1 MNTLVKRI
9 IAGGAGLAVLIG
21 GVVYAAYPDGVDVW
35 EVQRIDISASI
46 DTVGTIEA
54 DDIVTVYSPVSGKIS
69 NIACKVNETVKS
81 GASLASFDVTSFEE
95 DYQKASLNS
104 EYYADGY
111 NAAVTENNKNKSK
124 AASASA
130 SSDALKKQY
139 ISVEENRDDISIAQN
154 KKSNYI
160 QSTIQ
165 GIEGALDN
173 MKTNMEVEAAKLEAA
188 SGEYSEL
195 NGKLLEAQ
203 AEIAGK
209 NAQIESLNNQ
219 IKANADAYDAIK
231 DDSSKSEEANSLLE
245 ANKELG
251 KTLAEL
257 QSGVTASNAQYS
269 KLKEAVKSAS
279 DSKDNAADSVNS
291 IKNDITSSR
300 DALASLPVDNMTTQE
315 YALFLELT
323 RQLDVIEREWNKQ
336 DAQRQTAE
344 EKIVNDYQIKQF
356 EDSME
361 LAKLD
366 EDKALNNLSKSKD
379 GVKATTNGTIISK
392 MVDVGAT
399 VSEGE
404 ALFTIQPDSGYKV
417 AVMVSK
423 YDIGS
428 VEAMQSAQV
437 TVSGKTYTAKVNTIA
452 PIATKDL
459 AGKPRV
465 KVELLFDEEDAKPT
479 IGLEAEVKIN
489 TGDAGDVLSVPEKS
503 VYTDDSGSFVYVLT
517 NGKCERKEIE
527 TGLKG
532 NGYYQVVSGLSEGE
546 KVIES
551 PLTEDDIG
559 TRFVEN

>member
-21 GVVYAAYPDGVDVW
+21 GVVYAAYPDSVDVW
-35 EVQRIDISASI
+35 EVSKLNLNSSI

-54 DDIVTVYSPVSGKIS
+54 DDIVTIYAPVSGKVSDIPV
-69 NIACKVNETVKS
+69 KVNELVKS
-81 GASLASFDVTSFEE
+81 GSVLASYDLTSFEE

-111 NAAVTENNKNKSK
+111 KAAVTENDKNKAK
-124 AASASA
+124 AANA
-130 SSDALKKQY
+130 SSSADALKSQY

-188 SGEYSEL
+188 SGTYSEL

-209 NAQIESLNNQ
+209 NAQIESLNSQ
-219 IKANADAYDAIK
+219 IKTNADAYDAIK
-231 DDSSKSEEANSLLE
+231 DDASKSEEAEKLLE
-245 ANKELG
+245 TNQELG
-251 KTLAEL
+251 KTLIEL
-257 QSGVTASNAQYS
+257 QNSASASNAQYA
-269 KLKEAVKSAS
+269 KLKEAVNS
-279 DSKDNAADSVNS
+279 AADSKENAANSVNS
-291 IKNDITSSR
+291 LKNDITSSR
-300 DALASLPVDNMTTQE
+300 DALSSLPVDNMTTEQ
-315 YALFLELT
+315 YALYLELT
-323 RQLDVIEREWNKQ
+323 RQLDIIEREWSKEIT
-336 DAQRQTAE
+336 AKQTAE
-344 EKIVNDYQIKQF
+344 EKIVNDYQIRQY

-361 LAKLD
+361 LAQID
-366 EDKALNNLSKSKD
+366 ADKALNNLTKSKD
-379 GVKATTNGTIISK
+379 GVKATVNGTIISK
-392 MVDVGAT
+392 MIDAGAT

-404 ALFTIQPDSGYKV
+404 SLFTIQPDSGYKV

-428 VEAMQSAQV
+428 VEIGQSADV
-437 TVSGKTYTAKVNTIA
+437 VVSGETYTATVETIA
-452 PIATKDL
+452 PIATNDS

-465 KVELLFDEEDAKPT
+465 KVELLFDEDVKPT
-479 IGLEAEVKIN
+479 IGLEAEVRIN
-489 TGDAGDVLSVPEKS
+489 TGDAKDALSIPEKS
-503 VYTDDSGSFVYVLT
+503 VYTDDEGSFVYVLEK
-517 NGKCERKEIE
+517 GKAKRANVE

-532 NGYYQVVSGLSEGE
+532 NGYYQVFSGLSEGV

-551 PLTEDDIG
+551 PLTEEDIG